1 MLEVN
6 GGSTADGGVVDQWTD
21 NGGLTQQWSI
31 QNVGSSYK
39 IVNRN
44 SGKALDVYGWSG
56 ADGGVVDQWTY
67 SGGANQLW
75 NIVEQP

>member
-1 MLEVN
+1 MIR
-6 GGSTADGGVVDQWTD
+6 WTD

-44 SGKALDVYGWSG
+44 SGKGLDVNAPFW

-67 SGGANQLW
+67 NGGANQQW
-75 NIVEQP
+75 NIAEQP